1 MTSVSFLTHAEYKAT
16 LQAEQGSLMFPGN
29 YYDCMR
35 FVDKK
40 EVRDNFMDELKDK
53 RITHILV
60 HTENSPGYKNIA
72 NRDIPYKE
80 PVCAGHD
87 TDGAELTMMC
97 GHMMYVSLQPVGD
110 AIIVYA
116 ETKVKD
122 QKKADLSHLKKK
134 LKKLKAEY
142 DWLED
147 VPSETEERKAIHEKM
162 AQLKEEIKKI
172 E

>member
-1 MTSVSFLTHAEYKAT
+1 MTTVSFMSNAEYKT
-16 LQAEQGSLMFPGN
+16 LQTEQGSLRN
-29 YYDCMR
+29 YYDCSR

-60 HTENSPGYKNIA
+60 HTDNSPGFKNKA
-72 NRDIPYKE
+72 NRDIPYKDH
-80 PVCAGHD
+80 VCASKD
-87 TDGAELTMMC
+87 QDGAELEMMC
-97 GHMMYVSLQPVGD
+97 GQLMYVSYQPVGD

-116 ETKVKD
+116 ESKVKD

-134 LKKLKAEY
+134 LKKLKAEI

-147 VPSETEERKAIHEKM
+147 VPDEAENRKSMIDKM
-162 AQLKEEIKKI
+162 TQLKEEIKKI